1 MNLLEEIVIQ
11 AYKDAASEDLRN
23 VPKIEQ
29 INSALMGKNGIEV
42 AKSDECLDELRVVLN
57 KLNLTYDESGE
68 IKNPIIREVW

>member
-11 AYKDAASEDLRN
+11 AYKDAANEDPRK

-29 INSALMGKNGIEV
+29 INSALVGKNGIEV
-42 AKSDECLDELRVVLN
+42 AKSDECFDELRVVLN
-57 KLNLTYDESGE
+57 ELNLTYDESGE

>member
-1 MNLLEEIVIQ
+1 MNLLEQIVIQ
-11 AYKDAASEDLRN
+11 AYEDATNEDLRI

-29 INSALMGKNGIEV
+29 INSALMRKNGIEV

-68 IKNPIIREVW
+68 IKNPVIREVW

>member
-1 MNLLEEIVIQ
+1 
-11 AYKDAASEDLRN
+11 
-23 VPKIEQ
+23 
-29 INSALMGKNGIEV
+29 MGKNGIEV